1 MQNLSA
7 SIDLG
12 VQQGRE
18 KLLREQIRT
27 IDLGHFCILI
37 TKKWGIQADSGA
49 LYLHLGIK
57 VTWSLHYD

>member
-1 MQNLSA
+1 M
-7 SIDLG
+7 

-57 VTWSLHYD
+57 VTWSFHYD